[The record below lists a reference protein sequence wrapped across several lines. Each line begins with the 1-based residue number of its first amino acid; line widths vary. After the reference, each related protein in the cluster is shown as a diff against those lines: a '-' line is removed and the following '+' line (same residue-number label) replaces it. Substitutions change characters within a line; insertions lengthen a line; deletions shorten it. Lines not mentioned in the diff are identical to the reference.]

1 MKGGMHGKGGCVC
14 GGGACMAEE
23 TATAADGTHP
33 TGMHSCSQKIS
44 RWQYHIVNGPSGPI
58 HIGHVRLF
66 C

>member
-1 MKGGMHGKGGCVC
+1 MKGGMHGKGGGVC
-14 GGGACMAEE
+14 GGGR
-23 TATAADGTHP
+23 DGTHP